1 MIEPKGATRFLISV
15 RRCIYIFFLP
25 TLQVH
30 FAVVFMCM
38 SYCTRFLHVR
48 RLSLQLLFL
57 VHHGQIGYDYL
68 DTRSKLSQGLYSS
81 INVCIPIAPPYT
93 ILVGAIFHIRYI
105 EDSSVLLKDKNKEV
119 RKKKFHYC
127 DPVIIIPSSNYV
139 SNIIYHH
146 ILENG
151 CPLLFI
157 PSSTQINNSR
167 NIMMENIVHSQAKW
181 IY

>member
-1 MIEPKGATRFLISV
+1 
-15 RRCIYIFFLP
+15 
-25 TLQVH
+25 
-30 FAVVFMCM
+30 M

-57 VHHGQIGYDYL
+57 VRHGQIGYDYL

-93 ILVGAIFHIRYI
+93 ILVGAIVLIRYI

-127 DPVIIIPSSNYV
+127 DPLIIIPRSNYV
-139 SNIIYHH
+139 PNIIYHH

-167 NIMMENIVHSQAKW
+167 NIMMENIVTLRPSGSNDYMICLPAHGAVIGAWFGAWPMPLDWDRPWQV
-181 IY
+181 